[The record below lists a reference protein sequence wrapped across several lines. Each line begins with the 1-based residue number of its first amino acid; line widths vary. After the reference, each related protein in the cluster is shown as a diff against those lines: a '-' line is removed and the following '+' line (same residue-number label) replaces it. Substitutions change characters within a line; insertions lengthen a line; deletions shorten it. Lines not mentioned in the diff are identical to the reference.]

1 VGKYDAL
8 LGQFWWSEYAQG
20 QFDEYVSPGIFAIL
34 SMKIYGI
41 PYIKH
46 AFFFFYMSAQIGKEN
61 SN

>member
-20 QFDEYVSPGIFAIL
+20 QFDEYVSPGIFAV
-34 SMKIYGI
+34 
-41 PYIKH
+41 IKSIEFH
-46 AFFFFYMSAQIGKEN
+46 ISNMLFFFFYMSAQIGKEN